1 MSLTQIE
8 VAIEAIRQ
16 GKMVIMVD
24 DEDRENEGDLVMAA
38 EAVTPDAI
46 NFMAKY
52 GRGLI
57 CLTLTEEKLA
67 QLEIPLMVRENS
79 AQFETAFTVSIEA
92 RDGVTTGISAAD
104 RSHTIQVAVA
114 DGATPHDLVRPGH
127 VFPLRAKRGGVL
139 VRTGQTE
146 GSVDIARMAGLKP
159 AAVICEILNDDGTM
173 ARMPDL
179 EVFGREH
186 GMPIVSIADLIRYR
200 LTKDTLVERIVETP
214 YPCEASSEFRLRV
227 YRDVVH
233 GGEHLAL
240 VLGDPGTSD
249 KPAVVRV
256 QHQAIVGDVFRG
268 TEAGC
273 GWQLHGALERI
284 AAEGCGVLVYL
295 HKQEESRLDAV
306 RRFVLSDAERAAL
319 DARVPPVPSSDV
331 NRPKPEFR
339 DFGIGAQILADCGV
353 TRMRVL
359 SESQRQLPGIDAYG
373 LEVVEL
379 LDIPKPSYMN
389 R

>member
-1 MSLTQIE
+1 M
-8 VAIEAIRQ
+8 
-16 GKMVIMVD
+16 
-24 DEDRENEGDLVMAA
+24 
-38 EAVTPDAI
+38 
-46 NFMAKY
+46 
-52 GRGLI
+52 
-57 CLTLTEEKLA
+57 
-67 QLEIPLMVRENS
+67 
-79 AQFETAFTVSIEA
+79 
-92 RDGVTTGISAAD
+92 
-104 RSHTIQVAVA
+104 
-114 DGATPHDLVRPGH
+114 
-127 VFPLRAKRGGVL
+127 
-139 VRTGQTE
+139 
-146 GSVDIARMAGLKP
+146 
-159 AAVICEILNDDGTM
+159 
-173 ARMPDL
+173 
-179 EVFGREH
+179 
-186 GMPIVSIADLIRYR
+186 
-200 LTKDTLVERIVETP
+200 
-214 YPCEASSEFRLRV
+214 

-319 DARVPPVPSSDV
+319 DARVPPAQASDV